1 MKGGSFMIET
11 KKRNTITVAVIVSVI
26 ILILLGILSLTLK
39 TFAVNVILHI
49 YLRILFVPIIIKVL
63 QKCFKD
69 QLSKSMNKTLA
80 LCGSFIILDLVVVD
94 AFRYILS
101 KGVSSVLF
109 LPVYLPLCFIVTML
123 YSFKDTGKDKKSE
136 KRLTYIV
143 GIPLLLLSL
152 CFEILSFI
160 QI

>member
-1 MKGGSFMIET
+1 MCET
-11 KKRNTITVAVIVSVI
+11 KKRNIITVAVIVSAI

-39 TFAVNVILHI
+39 TFAVNAILHI
-49 YLRILFVPIIIKVL
+49 YLRLLFVPIVIKVL

-69 QLSKSMNKTLA
+69 QLTNSMNKALT
-80 LCGSFIILDLVVVD
+80 LCGCFIALDLVVVD

-101 KGVSSVLF
+101 DGVSTVLF
-109 LPVYLPLCFIVTML
+109 LPICLPLSFMIIMF
-123 YSFKDTGKDKKSE
+123 YSYKDTGRDKKAE

-152 CFEILSFI
+152 YFEVLSFI
-160 QI
+160 QG

>member
-1 MKGGSFMIET
+1 MPET
-11 KKRNTITVAVIVSVI
+11 KKHNIITVAIVAYAVA
-26 ILILLGILSLTLK
+26 LALLAVLSLILK
-39 TFAVNVILHI
+39 TFVIDVILHI
-49 YLRILFVPIIIKVL
+49 FFRLLFVPVLIKVI

-69 QLSKSMNKTLA
+69 HLIDSMKKVLT
-80 LCGSFIILDLVVVD
+80 LCGCFLVLDLVVVD

-101 KGVSSVLF
+101 SGISTVLF
-109 LPVYLPLCFIVTML
+109 LPMCLPLCFMVIMI
-123 YSFKDTGKDKKSE
+123 YSAKDTGKDKKAE

-152 CFEILSFI
+152 YIEILSFI